1 MTQDATTSPPA
12 LQHSDAAQQIDALCA
27 QALPVLGQ
35 QIDAG
40 RAQMETAILALSQR
54 FSSLHNRLE
63 NAVKASQHAAAG
75 MDGGEGVVAVFR
87 RSEGELGAVLEQ
99 LRAALDKRAAMV
111 SEVLGMSRYTEALE
125 KMATEVAALAAK
137 TNLLAL
143 NAAIEA
149 ARAGENGRGFAVV
162 ADEVRKLS
170 AQSRDTGR
178 KMGEQVKII
187 TGAIQTLTRSAGQSQ
202 TEEQQFLTQSESS
215 IDQVLARLR
224 DVATGLSDSSD
235 LLQRESSGIREEIGD
250 VLVSLQFQDRV
261 SQILTHSRDSLDALV
276 VELQS
281 YQSRRAS
288 NPEAALDASAFMQR
302 IAGGY
307 TTQEQRLNHDGQ
319 STVDAQ
325 DGGDITFF

>member
-1 MTQDATTSPPA
+1 MTRTPTEPTALPPG
-12 LQHSDAAQQIDALCA
+12 DAAQQIDSLCA

-54 FSSLHNRLE
+54 FSSLYSRLE
-63 NAVKASQHAAAG
+63 KAVKASQQAAAG

-87 RSEGELGAVLEQ
+87 RSEGELGAVLDQ
-99 LRAALDKRAAMV
+99 LRTALDKRAAMV
-111 SEVLGMSRYTEALE
+111 GEVLGMSRYTEALE

-202 TEEQQFLTQSESS
+202 TEEQQFLARSESS
-215 IDQVLARLR
+215 IHQVLERLR
-224 DVATGLSDSSD
+224 KVATGLSDSSD

-261 SQILTHSRDSLDALV
+261 SQILTHARDSLDLLAA
-276 VELQS
+276 EIQG
-281 YQSRRAS
+281 YAS
-288 NPEAALDASAFMQR
+288 QGAGNPEAALDVTDILQR
-302 IAGGY
+302 IASSY
-307 TTQEQRLNHDGQ
+307 TTQEQRLNHAGQ
-319 STVDAQ
+319 PTVDAQ

>member
-1 MTQDATTSPPA
+1 MSYSATSAPT
-12 LQHSDAAQQIDALCA
+12 AAENAAEQIDALCA
-27 QALPVLGQ
+27 QARPVLGQ

-40 RAQMETAILALSQR
+40 RTQMETAILALSQR
-54 FSSLHNRLE
+54 FSSLHTRLE
-63 NAVKASQHAAAG
+63 SAVKASQHAAAG
-75 MDGGEGVVAVFR
+75 MDGGEGVVAVFQ
-87 RSEGELGAVLEQ
+87 RSEGELGQVLEQ
-99 LRAALDKRAAMV
+99 LRAALAKRAAMV
-111 SEVLGMSRYTEALE
+111 SEVLGMSRYTDALE
-125 KMATEVAALAAK
+125 KMSAEVAALAAK

-170 AQSRDTGR
+170 SQSRDTGR
-178 KMGEQVKII
+178 KMGEQVQII
-187 TGAIQTLTRSAGQSQ
+187 TDAIQTLTRSAEQSRL
-202 TEEQQFLTQSESS
+202 EEQQFLARSESS
-215 IDQVLARLR
+215 IDQVLTRLR
-224 DVATGLSDSSD
+224 EVATGLSASSD
-235 LLQRESSGIREEIGD
+235 LLQRESGGIREEIGD

-276 VELQS
+276 VEMQGYLA
-281 YQSRRAS
+281 RRTAD
-288 NPEAALDASAFMQR
+288 PDTRLDTPGFMQR
-302 IAGGY
+302 IANGY

>member
-1 MTQDATTSPPA
+1 MTDTDLLSQSN
-12 LQHSDAAQQIDALCA
+12 AAAQIDALCA

-40 RAQMETAILALSQR
+40 RVQMESAILALSQR
-54 FSSLHNRLE
+54 FSSLYSRLE
-63 NAVKASQHAAAG
+63 NAVKASHQAAAG
-75 MDGGEGVVAVFR
+75 MDGGEGVVAVFQ
-87 RSEGELGAVLEQ
+87 RSEGELCAVLDQ
-99 LRAALDKRAAMV
+99 LRAALSKRAAMV
-111 SEVLGMSRYTEALE
+111 GEVLGMARYTEALE
-125 KMATEVAALAAK
+125 KMSAEVAALAAK

-178 KMGEQVKII
+178 KMGEQVQII
-187 TGAIQTLTRSAGQSQ
+187 TGAIQTLTRSAEQSQ
-202 TEEQQFLTQSESS
+202 REEQQFLSHAETS

-224 DVATGLSDSSD
+224 EVATGLSESSD
-235 LLQRESSGIREEIGD
+235 LLQRESGGIREEIGD

-281 YQSRRAS
+281 YQARRAADT
-288 NPEAALDASAFMQR
+288 AATLDSAGFMQR
-302 IAGGY
+302 IANGY

-319 STVDAQ
+319 TTVEAQ

>member
-1 MTQDATTSPPA
+1 MTQDATTSPSA

-27 QALPVLGQ
+27 QVLPVLGQ

-63 NAVKASQHAAAG
+63 NAVRASQHAAAG

-87 RSEGELGAVLEQ
+87 RSEGELGAVLDQ
-99 LRAALDKRAAMV
+99 LRTALDKRAAMV

-202 TEEQQFLTQSESS
+202 IEEQQFLTQSESS

-302 IAGGY
+302 IAVGY
-307 TTQEQRLNHDGQ
+307 TTQEQRLNHGGQ

>member
-1 MTQDATTSPPA
+1 MTNSNTTQSV
-12 LQHSDAAQQIDALCA
+12 DAAAQIDTLCA
-27 QALPVLGQ
+27 QALPVLAQ
-35 QIDAG
+35 QIDVG
-40 RAQMETAILALSQR
+40 RTQMETAILALSQR
-54 FSSLHNRLE
+54 FSSLHSRLE

-75 MDGGEGVVAVFR
+75 MDGGEGVVAVFQ
-87 RSEGELGAVLEQ
+87 RSEGELGEVLDQ
-99 LRAALDKRAAMV
+99 LRAALAKRAAMV
-111 SEVLGMSRYTEALE
+111 SEVLGMSRYTDALE
-125 KMATEVAALAAK
+125 KMSAEVAALAAK

-178 KMGEQVKII
+178 KMGKQVQII
-187 TGAIQTLTRSAGQSQ
+187 TGAIQTLTRSAEQSQ
-202 TEEQQFLTQSESS
+202 KEEQQFLTRSESS

-224 DVATGLSDSSD
+224 DVATGLSASSD

-288 NPEAALDASAFMQR
+288 NAEAQLDTPQFMQR
-302 IAGGY
+302 IASGY
-307 TTQEQRLNHDGQ
+307 TTQEQRLNHGGQ
-319 STVDAQ
+319 STADAQ

>member
-1 MTQDATTSPPA
+1 MTDSTTT
-12 LQHSDAAQQIDALCA
+12 QHVDAAAQVDNLCA

-40 RAQMETAILALSQR
+40 RAQMETAILALSRR
-54 FSSLHNRLE
+54 FSSLYSRLE
-63 NAVKASQHAAAG
+63 NAVKASQQAAAG
-75 MDGGEGVVAVFR
+75 MDGGEGVVAVFQ
-87 RSEGELGAVLEQ
+87 RSEGELGGVLDQ
-99 LRAALDKRAAMV
+99 LRDALAKRAAMV

-125 KMATEVAALAAK
+125 KMSAEVSALAAK

-178 KMGEQVKII
+178 KMGEQVQII
-187 TGAIQTLTRSAGQSQ
+187 TGAIQTLTRSAEQSQ
-202 TEEQQFLTQSESS
+202 REEQQFLSRSESS

-224 DVATGLSDSSD
+224 DVATGLSESSD
-235 LLQRESSGIREEIGD
+235 LLQRESGGIREEIGD

-288 NPEAALDASAFMQR
+288 APEAQLDTVGFMQR
-302 IAGGY
+302 IANGY

-325 DGGDITFF
+325 DGGDVTFF

>member
-1 MTQDATTSPPA
+1 MTDSTTTQQA
-12 LQHSDAAQQIDALCA
+12 DAAVQSDALCA

-54 FSSLHNRLE
+54 FSSLYSRLE

-75 MDGGEGVVAVFR
+75 MDGGVGVVAVFQ
-87 RSEGELGAVLEQ
+87 RSEGELGDVLSQ
-99 LRAALDKRAAMV
+99 LRAALAKRAAMV
-111 SEVLGMSRYTEALE
+111 SEVLGMSRYTDALE
-125 KMATEVAALAAK
+125 KMSAEVAALAAK

-178 KMGEQVKII
+178 KMGEQVQII
-187 TGAIQTLTRSAGQSQ
+187 TGAIQTLTRSAEQSQ
-202 TEEQQFLTQSESS
+202 KEERQFLSRSESS
-215 IDQVLARLR
+215 IDQVLTRLR
-224 DVATGLSDSSD
+224 DVATGLSESSD

-281 YQSRRAS
+281 YQSRRAG
-288 NPEAALDASAFMQR
+288 NADAPLDTAGFMQR
-302 IAGGY
+302 IASGY
-307 TTQEQRLNHDGQ
+307 TTQEQRLNHGGQ